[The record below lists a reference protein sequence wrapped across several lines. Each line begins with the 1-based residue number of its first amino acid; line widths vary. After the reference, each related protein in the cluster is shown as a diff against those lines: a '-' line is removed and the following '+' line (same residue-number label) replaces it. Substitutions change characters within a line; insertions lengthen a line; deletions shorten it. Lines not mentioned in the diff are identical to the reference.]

1 MKPYIKYQGGKTKEL
16 SLIKQLLPKQFNK
29 VVEPFCGG
37 AAVSFGLQKPAIL
50 CDINEHLINAYIQ
63 IKDKI
68 EFQEVFAEICH
79 CKTLDHDALSEKY
92 YRARDYINH
101 GDPDL
106 EGGYRDPYSW
116 ATSYIIMRQ
125 LCFSGMERYNRSG
138 KFNVPYGHYK
148 KFSCNLDWNHMK
160 FLHQSGS
167 SIFHGD
173 FERIFDM
180 AGKNDFIFIDPPY
193 LDRLGYAHGNDTL
206 HERLVSCMKKS
217 KAKWLFIHSDNDF
230 YRDALSDYHIFYKQF
245 GYAQRFGKNKNHDAA
260 QVSHMYVTNYEDD
273 MTLHRVNNAS
283 LQTLLE
289 PDRIEA

>member
-1 MKPYIKYQGGKTKEL
+1 MKPIVKYQGGKTREL
-16 SLIKQLLPKQFNK
+16 PLIKSLLPRTYDT
-29 VVEPFCGG
+29 VLEPFCGG
-37 AAVSFGLQKPAIL
+37 AAVSFALADRCIL
-50 CDINEHLINAYIQ
+50 NDMNDALINMYRQ
-63 IKDKI
+63 VSHPTTFHD
-68 EFQEVFAEICH
+68 VFAH
-79 CKTLDHDALSEKY
+79 VNWLKTLEHDDLSVEY
-92 YRARDYINH
+92 YKARDYINGTH
-101 GDPDL
+101 P
-106 EGGYRDPYSW
+106 DPYQW
-116 ATSYIIMRQ
+116 AVSYITVRQ
-125 LCFSGMERYNRSG
+125 LCFSGMERYNKAG
-138 KFNVPYGHYK
+138 KFNVPFGHYK

-193 LDRLGYAHGNDTL
+193 LDRLGYAHGSDTL

-217 KAKWLFIHSDNDF
+217 KAKWMFIHSDNDF
-230 YRDALSDYHIFYKQF
+230 YRDALSDYHIFYKKF

>member
-1 MKPYIKYQGGKTKEL
+1 MKPIVKYQGGKTREL
-16 SLIKQLLPKQFNK
+16 PLIKTLLPQNYDT
-29 VVEPFCGG
+29 VLEPFAGG
-37 AAVSFGLQKPAIL
+37 AAVSFALGHRCIL
-50 CDINEHLINAYIQ
+50 NDMNDALINMYQ
-63 IKDKI
+63 QVSHPTT
-68 EFQEVFAEICH
+68 FHEVFSH
-79 CKTLDHDALSEKY
+79 VNWLKTLEHDDLSVEY
-92 YRARDYINH
+92 YKARDYIN
-101 GDPDL
+101 
-106 EGGYRDPYSW
+106 GGSRDPYTW
-116 ATSYIIMRQ
+116 AISYITVRQ
-125 LCFSGMERYNRSG
+125 LCFSGMERYNKAG

-217 KAKWLFIHSDNDF
+217 KAKWMFIHSDNDF
-230 YRDALSDYHIFYKQF
+230 YRDALSEYHIFYKKF

-260 QVSHMYVTNYEDD
+260 QVSHMYVTNYEDS

-289 PDRIEA
+289 PDTIEA

>member
-1 MKPYIKYQGGKTKEL
+1 M
-16 SLIKQLLPKQFNK
+16 ND
-29 VVEPFCGG
+29 
-37 AAVSFGLQKPAIL
+37 A
-50 CDINEHLINAYIQ
+50 LINMYRQ
-63 IKDKI
+63 VSHPQS
-68 EFQEVFAEICH
+68 FHEVFSH
-79 CKTLDHDALSEKY
+79 VNWLKTLEHDDLSVEY
-92 YRARDYINH
+92 YKARDYINGTH
-101 GDPDL
+101 V
-106 EGGYRDPYSW
+106 DPYTW
-116 ATSYIIMRQ
+116 AVSYITVRQ
-125 LCFSGMERYNRSG
+125 LCFSGMERYNKAG

-193 LDRLGYAHGNDTL
+193 LDRLGYAHGSDTL

-217 KAKWLFIHSDNDF
+217 KAKWMFIHSDNDF
-230 YRDALSDYHIFYKQF
+230 YRDALSDYHIFYKKF

-289 PDRIEA
+289 PDIIGA